1 MLLSN
6 IQNKSK
12 DSFYTKSNLK
22 NLADRFQNLAF
33 ATKEGIWEYDIENN
47 ISYYNEGI
55 IEMWGYTE
63 EEMKDNNTWW
73 RSNIHPQD
81 KSRIISELDNLMNSE
96 KSVWWGKYLF
106 KHKNGSYKLI
116 LDRLFIV
123 RNDEGKAL
131 RMIGTMQDLTQVN
144 DLEKELDEIR
154 KDERRA
160 MQISLLNSIEKEKKH
175 LSEELHENINQMLA
189 AININLAGIKQY
201 VTPDKVSTIN
211 NAQEVLVTS
220 ISGIRE
226 ISNNLSPVILE
237 KLGLHDAI
245 NNLVLY
251 IFNRDKINFSI
262 NVDEAISHQKDTGK
276 FIALYRIAQA
286 QLANIKKHSIA
297 KNAFLSIVLFN
308 DKIRMT
314 IYDDGDSVNL
324 RQIKYGVGFSTIQNF
339 VEAFGGSFSIKTL
352 DGEAGFMLSVT
363 I

>member
-6 IQNKSK
+6 IQYKSN
-12 DSFYTKSNLK
+12 DSFYTSPSLT

-63 EEMKDNNTWW
+63 GEMKDNNSWW

-81 KSRIISELDNLMNSE
+81 KSRIITELDNLMESE

-144 DLEKELDEIR
+144 DIEKELDEIR
-154 KDERRA
+154 QQERRA

-175 LSEELHENINQMLA
+175 ISEELHENINQMLA
-189 AININLAGIKQY
+189 AINMNLSDIKQY
-201 VTPDKVSTIN
+201 VTADKISTIN
-211 NAQEVLVTS
+211 NAQDVLVTS

-237 KLGLHDAI
+237 KLGLDHAI
-245 NNLVLY
+245 NNLVSS

-262 NVDEAISHQKDTGK
+262 HVDEAINDQKDTGK

-286 QLANIKKHSIA
+286 QIANIKKHSVA
-297 KNAFLSIVLFN
+297 ESAFVSIVLFN

-314 IYDDGDSVNL
+314 IYDDGDGIDLKEV
-324 RQIKYGVGFSTIQNF
+324 KYGVGFSIIQNF
-339 VEAFGGSFSIKTL
+339 VEAFGGNFSIKTL
-352 DGEAGFMLSVT
+352 YGEAGFMLSVT